1 MDYARGRR
9 AAKRDGGDRLTLDE
23 AAELSGSKGVDL
35 LALDDALNELA
46 KMSPRQSRIVE
57 LKFFGGLRIGE
68 VSEVL
73 GVSSAT
79 VERDWAVARA
89 WLHREISRTACDE
102 S

>member
-1 MDYARGRR
+1 
-9 AAKRDGGDRLTLDE
+9 
-23 AAELSGSKGVDL
+23 VDL

-46 KMSPRQSRIVE
+46 KMS
-57 LKFFGGLRIGE
+57 
-68 VSEVL
+68 VL

>member
-1 MDYARGRR
+1 
-9 AAKRDGGDRLTLDE
+9 
-23 AAELSGSKGVDL
+23 
-35 LALDDALNELA
+35 
-46 KMSPRQSRIVE
+46 

-68 VSEVL
+68 ISEVL

-89 WLHREISRTACDE
+89 WLHREISRTASDE